1 MALNKR
7 KTRMY
12 EPWGYREEN
21 EYQGSATILE
31 NDLNSLFASAE
42 YDKKDGYIYFKNKDG
57 EEVGKLDTSDFSS
70 GGGKEVDTI
79 TYNSETQTVVIKYKD
94 GSTINVPVKIDK
106 NEFKDG
112 LSVTTTTSSGVKT
125 NVIKVKKDPTSEPWL
140 SVSTNGVKVSG
151 IQAQVDRL
159 DGKID
164 DEISRATEEEQRIEE
179 KIDKEISDRESAYTA
194 LQEEIDQERERA
206 ISAETELGNRI
217 DEISGDTSGLEE
229 LKQRLGYKDNDTL
242 ALTNTHEVAFG
253 EYNESNTSED
263 PSGQTI
269 FSIGIGTS
277 DSDRK
282 NALEVRKNGDV
293 YMWIEGEY
301 MQVNDLLG
309 QIAHELYD

>member
-21 EYQGSATILE
+21 EYQGSSTILD
-31 NDLNSLFASAE
+31 NDLNSFFASAE
-42 YDKKDGYIYFKNKDG
+42 YDKKDGCIHFKNKDG
-57 EEVGKLDTSDFSS
+57 EEVGKLDTSDFS
-70 GGGKEVDTI
+70 GGGGSGKEVDTI
-79 TYNSETQTVVIKYKD
+79 TYDSETQTVVIKYKD

-179 KIDKEISDRESAYTA
+179 KIDKEISDRESADTA
-194 LQEEIDQERERA
+194 LQEAIDQEKERA
-206 ISAETELGNRI
+206 ISAETELG
-217 DEISGDTSGLEE
+217 GGLEE